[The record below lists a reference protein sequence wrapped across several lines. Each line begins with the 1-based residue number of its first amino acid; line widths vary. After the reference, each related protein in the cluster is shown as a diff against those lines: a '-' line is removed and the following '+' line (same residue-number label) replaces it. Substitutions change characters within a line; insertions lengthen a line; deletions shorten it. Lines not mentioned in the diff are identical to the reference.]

1 MGMSRAQ
8 AWIADGTN
16 VETEGGKLVAYTTE
30 RADPN
35 HDNPSATRSIEEAA
49 APDALVAAAP
59 DLLAAASE
67 ARDVLAGI
75 GTENCGAWGADA
87 ARLMDTLHAAIA
99 KATGAG
105 EVQA

>member
-1 MGMSRAQ
+1 MTDTTS
-8 AWIADGTN
+8 TTP
-16 VETEGGKLVAYTTE
+16 ETTDTTE
-30 RADPN
+30 
-35 HDNPSATRSIEEAA
+35 ATIYPAPA

-75 GTENCGAWGADA
+75 GAENCGAWSADA